1 MVQIYNI
8 SYVVDGKVVYT
19 DKVELGPTEVAIL
32 QSELGLVVER
42 A

>member
-1 MVQIYNI
+1 MVQTYKI
-8 SYVVDGKVVYT
+8 SYIVEGKVVYT
-19 DKVELGPTEVAIL
+19 DKVDLGPTEVAVL

>member
-1 MVQIYNI
+1 MVQTYKI
-8 SYVVDGKVVYT
+8 SYVVEGKIVYT
-19 DKVELGPTEVAIL
+19 DKVDLGPTEVAVL

>member
-1 MVQIYNI
+1 MVQTYKI
-8 SYVVDGKVVYT
+8 SYVVEGKVVYT
-19 DKVELGPTEVAIL
+19 DKVDLGPTEVAVL